1 MKTYCTLHD
10 DCRENIDIAHACA
23 SERAVKVS
31 DVVVKRDKEF
41 EVFGNY
47 GVFVSGKRVATIFR
61 DPSDR
66 MWYALYHRELQ
77 HTPSLLGGNAFVIN
91 TYCANQKRCRSKAMH
106 EDKYIGDT
114 KKDAIEA
121 IIYTIN
127 RDQKDCVDEDHWR
140 RAVGRPRSFAD
151 LTTSRN
157 PIESS
162 QLVRAV
168 GAVVAGLAIGA
179 GAASLKRDGG
189 GLGKF

>member
-10 DCRENIDIAHACA
+10 DCRESIDLAHACA
-23 SERAVKVS
+23 SERAIKVS

-41 EVFGNY
+41 DVFGNY
-47 GVFVSGKRVATIFR
+47 GVFLSGKRVATIFR
-61 DPSDR
+61 DPADR
-66 MWYALYHRELQ
+66 MWFDRARVSNFSILFRYL
-77 HTPSLLGGNAFVIN
+77 
-91 TYCANQKRCRSKAMH
+91 
-106 EDKYIGDT
+106 GDT

-121 IIYTIN
+121 LVYTIN
-127 RDQKDCVDEDHWR
+127 RDQKSCVDEDHWR
-140 RAVGRPRSFAD
+140 HAVGRPRSFAD
-151 LTTSRN
+151 LTISRN
-157 PIESS
+157 PIESY

>member
-10 DCRENIDIAHACA
+10 DCRENADIAHACA

-41 EVFGNY
+41 EVYGEY
-47 GVFVSGKRVATIFR
+47 GVFLSGKRVATIFR

-66 MWYALYHRELQ
+66 IWYAFYHMVD
-77 HTPSLLGGNAFVIN
+77 S
-91 TYCANQKRCRSKAMH
+91 YCASQRGCRSKSMH
-106 EDKYIGDT
+106 GHRYIGDT
-114 KKDAIEA
+114 KKDAVEA
-121 IIYTIN
+121 LVYTIN
-127 RDQKDCVDEDHWR
+127 RDQGYVDEDHWR